1 MELIIK
7 TTLAVYHL
15 SFRQTHK
22 ADSKNAT
29 VENGNK
35 SMDD

>member
-15 SFRQTHK
+15 SLWRTKK

-29 VENGNK
+29 VENK
-35 SMDD
+35 IDVDS